1 MMTVGMLG
9 KGGGALAGM
18 CDYEWIV
25 RGPQEAGGER
35 ATFADRIQEVH
46 MLILHVL
53 IGAIERRLMGADGA
67 ERHTERPVIEIAPG
81 LRSARSAGVLEA
93 GTRR

>member
-1 MMTVGMLG
+1 
-9 KGGGALAGM
+9 
-18 CDYEWIV
+18 
-25 RGPQEAGGER
+25 
-35 ATFADRIQEVH
+35 